1 MAEPTSVTLNF
12 KAPANAI
19 AIGAITDGLVSQ
31 RRHGSCWDETRLAAI
46 EAAGP
51 VDSEAVDLVAMV
63 AEGNS

>member
-1 MAEPTSVTLNF
+1 MTQQSTSVRLNLNG
-12 KAPANAI
+12 PANGI
-19 AIGAITDGLVSQ
+19 AIGIITDGLVSQ
-31 RRHGSCWDETRLAAI
+31 RRRNCWDETRLAAI